1 MSKENKKTHTVKDF
15 IRNHKLAIGVGCG
28 VLAISSAL
36 VYCYIRGAADT
47 MKIVCDSPGGRNLM
61 EMLNHGIDH
70 PELGK
75 ILDRAS
81 EVEYLGATNGDGI
94 AILYNANRIEEIAKA
109 IRSGA
114 VQNTDLAPL
123 AEAILQGIKN

>member
-1 MSKENKKTHTVKDF
+1 MSKESKGTNTVKEF

-47 MKIVCDSPGGRNLM
+47 MKTICDSPGGRNLM

-94 AILYNANRIEEIAKA
+94 AIIYNANRIEEIAKA
-109 IRSGA
+109 IRSG
-114 VQNTDLAPL
+114 VVSNTDLAPL

>member
-1 MSKENKKTHTVKDF
+1 MSKENKEHTVKDF

-47 MKIVCDSPGGRNLM
+47 MKIICDSPGGRNLM
-61 EMLNHGIDH
+61 EMINHGADH

-75 ILDRAS
+75 ILDHANQ
-81 EVEYLGATNGDGI
+81 VEYLGATNGDGI
-94 AILYNANRIEEIAKA
+94 AILYNTNRVEEVAKA
-109 IRSGA
+109 IRSGV

-123 AEAILQGIKN
+123 AEAILQGLKN